1 MTTSVSKDLC
11 IGCGLC
17 PSIAPEVYQMDDDGL
32 AAAIREEV
40 PESNEDKAREAAES
54 CPVDAID
61 TD

>member
-1 MTTSVSKDLC
+1 
-11 IGCGLC
+11 
-17 PSIAPEVYQMDDDGL
+17 MDDDGL

-40 PESNEDKAREAAES
+40 PESNEDKAQEAAES